1 MSQFL
6 VQGRIKSVRF
16 PSRSEVEYIDRVQIA
31 LTPVIFGA
39 QRKQINVVSMLQ
51 KNGDIVMTIV
61 KERNEENKN
70 DDGQQL
76 R

>member
-1 MSQFL
+1 
-6 VQGRIKSVRF
+6 
-16 PSRSEVEYIDRVQIA
+16 
-31 LTPVIFGA
+31 
-39 QRKQINVVSMLQ
+39 MLQ

-76 R
+76 RFIELQQIFLIEKIFYLPN